1 MKKFI
6 PILITTLC
14 FSEDTNI
21 LYKQAMELEN
31 QGNYKEAM
39 LLYKKIASSNFS
51 KEDKYIIDLS
61 KNEEHK
67 VDTYST
73 IKKIFIRSK

>member
-6 PILITTLC
+6 PLIIVTFS
-14 FSEDTNI
+14 FSEDSNV
-21 LYKQAMELEN
+21 LYEQAQEYEN

-51 KEDKYIIDLS
+51 KEDKYI
-61 KNEEHK
+61 
-67 VDTYST
+67 VDGYYFLKGKT
-73 IKKIFIRSK
+73 KLPVLKCEVKEDN

>member
-6 PILITTLC
+6 PLIIVTFS
-14 FSEDTNI
+14 FSEDSNV
-21 LYKQAMELEN
+21 LYEQAQEYEN

-51 KEDKYIIDLS
+51 KEDKYILDLS
-61 KNEEHK
+61 KNQEHK

-73 IKKIFIRSK
+73 MKKDF